1 MPRRRPGALRAAR
14 PPRALRWDLPPA
26 RIHGLSA
33 RTSLAIAR
41 VEGLP
46 DDYYVYSGATDR
58 ALRRYRQFL
67 RPEGRRPRYPQDSE
81 CSCRG
86 CSFDDVRHARDVLDE
101 TLSRLPPRPRA
112 ELAGLIADLDA
123 TYLRRTLP
131 DPFAAERQW
140 QADLWWRR
148 RLAGGREEPLPDPR
162 RPLSRGREASEGGSV

>member
-1 MPRRRPGALRAAR
+1 MPRRRPDALRAAR

-33 RTSLAIAR
+33 RTSLAVAR

-58 ALRRYRQFL
+58 ALPRYR
-67 RPEGRRPRYPQDSE
+67 QDSE

-86 CSFDDVRHARDVLDE
+86 YSVDDVRHARDVLDE

-112 ELAGLIADLDA
+112 ELARLIADLDA

-148 RLAGGREEPLPDPR
+148 RLAGGREEP
-162 RPLSRGREASEGGSV
+162 

>member
-14 PPRALRWDLPPA
+14 PSSAPRWGLPPA
-26 RIHGLSA
+26 RIHGLST
-33 RTSLAIAR
+33 RTTLAVAR

-46 DDYYVYSGATDR
+46 TDYYVYSGATDQ

-67 RPEGRRPRYPQDSE
+67 RPAGRRPRYPQDAE

-101 TLSRLPPRPRA
+101 VLTRLPPRPRA
-112 ELAGLIADLDA
+112 ELSRVVSDLDA
-123 TYLRRTLP
+123 VYLRRTLP

-140 QADLWWRR
+140 RADLWWRR
-148 RLAGGREEPLPDPR
+148 RLAGGREDPLPDPR
-162 RPLSRGREASEGGSV
+162 KPAPRRRRR